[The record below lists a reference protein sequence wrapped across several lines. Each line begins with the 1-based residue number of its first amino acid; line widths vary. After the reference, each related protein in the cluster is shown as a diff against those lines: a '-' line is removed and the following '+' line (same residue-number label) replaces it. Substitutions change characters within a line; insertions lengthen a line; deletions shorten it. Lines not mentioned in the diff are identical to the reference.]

1 METEGA
7 STMRSRPST
16 GSTRRRRAVSS
27 LSIRGR
33 SGNGGDGEDF
43 SESATEP
50 GSSFESWSSSSSSS
64 SLSSSSATS
73 PKSDSD
79 RTRLAAEAGPGDAVP
94 CVSHGSVSVIGRRR
108 EMEDAVTLAP
118 AFLSLGGPRYDFFGV
133 FDGHGG
139 ASMETRSVVSEMEWR
154 EAMETCFLKVDEEV
168 TARAITGSDS
178 ERMVGSTALVAVV
191 GVACIMVANCGDSRA
206 VLSRG
211 GVPVPLSSDHKPGR
225 PDERERVEAAGGRVF
240 DWGGL
245 RVCGVLATSRS
256 IGDHY
261 LKPYVIPDPEVTVT
275 ARTEADEFLIL
286 GSDGLWDVVPNE
298 LACAVARRSLA
309 SGRAPGAEAAA
320 ALLVKLAIFRGSA
333 DNVTAV
339 VVELR
344 RPRPTPR
351 GGCS

>member
-168 TARAITGSDS
+168 TARAITGGG
-178 ERMVGSTALVAVV
+178 R
-191 GVACIMVANCGDSRA
+191 VACIMVANCGDSRA

-298 LACAVARRSLA
+298 LACA
-309 SGRAPGAEAAA
+309 AAA

-339 VVELR
+339 VVELPPPPADATR
-344 RPRPTPR
+344 RLLV
-351 GGCS
+351 GSD